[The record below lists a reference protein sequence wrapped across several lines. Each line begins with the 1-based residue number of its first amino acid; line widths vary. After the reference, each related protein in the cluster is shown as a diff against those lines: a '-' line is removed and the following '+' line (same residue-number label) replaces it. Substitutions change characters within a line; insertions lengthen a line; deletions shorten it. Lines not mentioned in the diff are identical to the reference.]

1 MKESLIKIIPEEQR
15 EKINNLLNKEIEI
28 YKKMLND
35 SEVNFE
41 EGLVKKKKGL
51 SLKPYFQR
59 NIISEEDIIQAKENS
74 ERTRRRI
81 FG

>member
-1 MKESLIKIIPEEQR
+1 MKEVETYE
-15 EKINNLLNKEIEI
+15 
-28 YKKMLND
+28 KMLNS
-35 SEVNFE
+35 SEVHFE
-41 EGLVKKKKGL
+41 EGLVQKKKGL

-59 NIISEEDIIQAKENS
+59 RNLSEEEIKKAKENS

>member
-1 MKESLIKIIPEEQR
+1 MKEV
-15 EKINNLLNKEIEI
+15 EI

-35 SEVNFE
+35 SEVHFE
-41 EGLVKKKKGL
+41 EGIVKKKEGIVKKEKGL

-59 NIISEEDIIQAKENS
+59 RNLSEEEIKQAKENS
-74 ERTRRRI
+74 EKTRRRI

>member
-1 MKESLIKIIPEEQR
+1 MKEV
-15 EKINNLLNKEIEI
+15 EI

-35 SEVNFE
+35 SEVHFE
-41 EGLVKKKKGL
+41 EGIVKKKKGL

-59 NIISEEDIIQAKENS
+59 EILSEEEIKKAKENS
-74 ERTRRRI
+74 EKTRKKLEKMGV

>member
-1 MKESLIKIIPEEQR
+1 M
-15 EKINNLLNKEIEI
+15 KEIEI

-41 EGLVKKKKGL
+41 EGIVKKKKGL

-59 NIISEEDIIQAKENS
+59 NIISEEEIKKAKENA
-74 ERTRRRI
+74 EKTRRKI
-81 FG
+81 FEWKWKTN

>member
-1 MKESLIKIIPEEQR
+1 MKQIETFQEMLEEAPC
-15 EKINNLLNKEIEI
+15 KLTWS
-28 YKKMLND
+28 KKVID
-35 SEVNFE
+35 
-41 EGLVKKKKGL
+41 KKGL

-59 NIISEEDIIQAKENS
+59 RNLSEEEIKQAKENS

>member
-1 MKESLIKIIPEEQR
+1 MKQIETFQEMLEEAPC
-15 EKINNLLNKEIEI
+15 KLTWS
-28 YKKMLND
+28 KKVID
-35 SEVNFE
+35 
-41 EGLVKKKKGL
+41 KKGL

-59 NIISEEDIIQAKENS
+59 VIISEEEIKQAKENS

>member
-1 MKESLIKIIPEEQR
+1 MIGINKERKKKME
-15 EKINNLLNKEIEI
+15 EIEI
-28 YKKMLND
+28 YKKMLNS

-59 NIISEEDIIQAKENS
+59 GIISEEEIKKAKENS
-74 ERTRRRI
+74 EKTRRRI

>member
-1 MKESLIKIIPEEQR
+1 M
-15 EKINNLLNKEIEI
+15 KEIEI
-28 YKKMLND
+28 YEKMLND

-41 EGLVKKKKGL
+41 EGIVKKKKELIKKKKGL

-59 NIISEEDIIQAKENS
+59 AIISEEEIKKAKENP
-74 ERTRRRI
+74 ERTRRRV

>member
-1 MKESLIKIIPEEQR
+1 M
-15 EKINNLLNKEIEI
+15 KEIEI
-28 YKKMLND
+28 YKKMLNS
-35 SEVNFE
+35 SEVHFE

-59 NIISEEDIIQAKENS
+59 DQLSEEEIKQAKENS

-81 FG
+81 FGWKQQNKF

>member
-1 MKESLIKIIPEEQR
+1 MIGINKERKKKME
-15 EKINNLLNKEIEI
+15 EIEI

-35 SEVNFE
+35 SEVHFE
-41 EGLVKKKKGL
+41 EGIVKKKKELIKKKKGL

-59 NIISEEDIIQAKENS
+59 NIISEEEIKEAKENS

>member
-1 MKESLIKIIPEEQR
+1 M
-15 EKINNLLNKEIEI
+15 KEIEI
-28 YKKMLND
+28 YKKMLNS

-41 EGLVKKKKGL
+41 EGIVKKKKGL
-51 SLKPYFQR
+51 SLKPYLQR
-59 NIISEEDIIQAKENS
+59 AIISEEEIKQAKENS

>member
-1 MKESLIKIIPEEQR
+1 MIQR
-15 EKINNLLNKEIEI
+15 FI
-28 YKKMLND
+28 
-35 SEVNFE
+35 FE

-59 NIISEEDIIQAKENS
+59 EILSEEEIKKAKENS

>member
-1 MKESLIKIIPEEQR
+1 M
-15 EKINNLLNKEIEI
+15 KEIEMYQKI
-28 YKKMLND
+28 LND

-41 EGLVKKKKGL
+41 EGIVQKKKGL

-59 NIISEEDIIQAKENS
+59 GIISEEEIKKAKENS
-74 ERTRRRI
+74 EKTRRRI